1 MISKHYTMTFP
12 APNSGYNRVGVIKA
26 VRSLTGLGLKEA
38 KDLTE
43 KEGAQLVQVR
53 AADTVNPYT
62 NQPISAKTALENAIT
77 ELRRHGVVAVEAV
90 RAGTLADVRKLAS
103 DALMRD
109 ELDLAAALIDI
120 LRKFQ

>member
-12 APNSGYNRVGVIKA
+12 AVNSGYNRVGVIKA

-38 KDLTE
+38 KELTE
-43 KEGAQLVQVR
+43 KEGAQLIQVR

-62 NQPISAKTALENAIT
+62 NQPISAKMFLEETIA
-77 ELRRHGVVAVEAV
+77 EMRRNGVVVCEAV

-103 DALMRD
+103 DALLRD
-109 ELDLAAALIDI
+109 ELDLAVALIDI
-120 LRKFQ
+120 VRKFS

>member
-12 APNSGYNRVGVIKA
+12 ADRNYNRVGVIKA

-38 KDLTE
+38 KELTE
-43 KEGAQLVQVR
+43 KEGAQLVLVR

-62 NQPISAKTALENAIT
+62 NQPVSAKDVLYNAIA
-77 ELRRHGVVAVEAV
+77 ELRSNGVVVCEAV

-103 DALMRD
+103 DALLRD

-120 LRKFQ
+120 LRKFS